1 MTKRYLSMSALAIAA
16 TLTLAGCGSSDTP
29 GTATAPET
37 SAGSAAPETT
47 QDTAAEH
54 NDADVMFAQMMI
66 PHHRQAVEMSEI
78 MLEKDSISPEV
89 RDLATQIR
97 DAQAP
102 EIETMT
108 GWLETWGE
116 PVEPEG
122 GMEGHDMGNMGGS
135 GEMQGMMTEDEL
147 AELEAAEGDEAARM
161 FLESM
166 TAHHNGA
173 VEMAQEEI
181 ENGQY
186 PDAIALA
193 ETIVETQQA
202 EIEEMG
208 ALLAEL

>member
-16 TLTLAGCGSSDTP
+16 TLTLAGCGSGDTP
-29 GTATAPET
+29 GTATAPES
-37 SAGSAAPETT
+37 SAGAAAPETT
-47 QDTAAEH
+47 QDTAAEP

-78 MLEKDSISPEV
+78 MLSKDSISPEV
-89 RDLATQIR
+89 RDLATEIR

-108 GWLETWGE
+108 GWLEAWGE

-122 GMEGHDMGNMGGS
+122 GMEGHDMGDMGGS

-202 EIEEMG
+202 EIEEME

>member
-16 TLTLAGCGSSDTP
+16 TITLAGCGASDTP
-29 GTATAPET
+29 GTTTAPET
-37 SAGSAAPETT
+37 STGSAAPETT

-78 MLEKDSISPEV
+78 MLAKDSISPEV

-122 GMEGHDMGNMGGS
+122 GMEGHDMGNMGGA
-135 GEMQGMMTEDEL
+135 GEMQGMMTEDQL

-202 EIEEMG
+202 EIEEME

>member
-1 MTKRYLSMSALAIAA
+1 MTKRYFSMSALAIAA
-16 TLTLAGCGSSDTP
+16 ALTLAGCGAGDTS

-37 SAGSAAPETT
+37 SSGSAAPETT

-78 MLEKDSISPEV
+78 MLAKDSLSPEV

-108 GWLETWGE
+108 GWLESWGE

-202 EIEEMG
+202 EIEEME

>member
-1 MTKRYLSMSALAIAA
+1 MTKRYLPMSALAIAA
-16 TLTLAGCGSSDTP
+16 TLTLAACGSNDTP
-29 GTATAPET
+29 GTAPATET
-37 SAGSAAPETT
+37 SAGSTAPETT
-47 QDTAAEH
+47 QDTTAEH
-54 NDADVMFAQMMI
+54 NEADVMFAQMMI
-66 PHHRQAVEMSEI
+66 PHHRQAVEMSEL
-78 MLEKDSISPEV
+78 MLAKDSISPEV

-135 GEMQGMMTEDEL
+135 GEMQGMMTEDQL

-202 EIEEMG
+202 EIEEME

>member
-202 EIEEMG
+202 EIEEME

>member
-16 TLTLAGCGSSDTP
+16 TLTLAGCGSGDTP

-37 SAGSAAPETT
+37 SAGAAAPETT

-78 MLEKDSISPEV
+78 MLAKDSISPEV
-89 RDLATQIR
+89 RDLATEIR

-116 PVEPEG
+116 PIEPEG
-122 GMEGHDMGNMGGS
+122 GREGHDMGNMGGS
-135 GEMQGMMTEDEL
+135 EEMQGMMSEDEL

-166 TAHHNGA
+166 TAHHTGA

-193 ETIVETQQA
+193 ETIAETQQA
-202 EIEEMG
+202 EIEEME

>member
-29 GTATAPET
+29 GTATATET
-37 SAGSAAPETT
+37 STGSAAPDTA

-78 MLEKDSISPEV
+78 MLAKDSISPEV

-108 GWLETWGE
+108 GWLESWGE

-135 GEMQGMMTEDEL
+135 GEMQGMMTEDQL

-173 VEMAQEEI
+173 VDMAQEEI

-202 EIEEMG
+202 EIAEME

>member
-16 TLTLAGCGSSDTP
+16 TLTLAGCGSGEP
-29 GTATAPET
+29 GAATAPES
-37 SAGSAAPETT
+37 SAGAVAPETT
-47 QDTAAEH
+47 QDTAAEP

-78 MLEKDSISPEV
+78 MLSKNSISPEV

-108 GWLETWGE
+108 GWLEAWGE

-122 GMEGHDMGNMGGS
+122 GMEGHDMGNMGGG

-147 AELEAAEGDEAARM
+147 AGLEAAEGDEAARM

-193 ETIVETQQA
+193 ETIMQTQQA
-202 EIEEMG
+202 EIKSME
-208 ALLAEL
+208 ALLTEL